1 MVLDFKK
8 LCEISDRTLTDILSG
23 ALYGNSGFGVDYDEK
38 EYNETK
44 KHMDKDVCFEDVLSQ
59 MILDGKSILITDE
72 EDLEH
77 ENEPEKWTLTKDK
90 LESGVEAVFTKCSS
104 RISDFFDDPDMFTDW
119 AFIQCCLFGE
129 EVFG

>member
-1 MVLDFKK
+1 MNLDFKK

-23 ALYGNSGFGVDYDEK
+23 ALYGNSFFGVDYDEK

-44 KHMDKDVCFEDVLSQ
+44 KHMDKDVCFEDVLAQ
-59 MILDGKSILITDE
+59 MVLDGKSILFTDE

-77 ENEPEKWTLTKDK
+77 EDEPEKWTLTKDK
-90 LESGVEAVFTKCSS
+90 LEQGVEAFFTKCSN
-104 RISDFFDDPDMFTDW
+104 RISDFFTSPDMYTDW

-129 EVFG
+129 EIFG

>member
-23 ALYGNSGFGVDYDEK
+23 ALYGNSG
-38 EYNETK
+38 ETK

-90 LESGVEAVFTKCSS
+90 LESGVEAFFTKCSS